1 MLFKKFY
8 LDKLDY
14 YLIFLVTLFIFFTF
28 ETYDETGIW
37 FLKKDRLHESYG
49 LFSLIEFLQLISLIL
64 NIFLII
70 KNRKG
75 LINSAKNLKIFSIRL
90 FIPIFLI
97 FEETSFFFKNY
108 FIGSIFV
115 KNNIQSELNFHNT
128 KFLYIPIFKKIESLE
143 NILNTNITL
152 EMVLYS
158 LIFIILSFGPFL
170 IFIKRFSF
178 IFFEKRFLIFGLL
191 YILNLIFSELLRNIG
206 IIKSMILHSELIEL
220 FYYQLLLLDI
230 IQKINKT
237 NLKFYSQ
244 LHKNKHI

>member
-1 MLFKKFY
+1 MLFKKFS

-28 ETYDETGIW
+28 ETHDETAFW

-64 NIFLII
+64 NIFLIL

-75 LINSAKNLKIFSIRL
+75 LINSANNLKIFSIRL

-97 FEETSFFFKNY
+97 FEETSFFFKN
-108 FIGSIFV
+108 FFKGSIFIE
-115 KNNIQSELNFHNT
+115 NNIQAELNFHNM
-128 KFLYIPIFKKIESLE
+128 KFLSIPIFKSFQFTE
-143 NILNTNITL
+143 NIFYTNITL
-152 EMVLYS
+152 EIILYS
-158 LIFIILSFGPFL
+158 LIFMILSFGPFL
-170 IFIKRFSF
+170 TFLNRFSF

-191 YILNLIFSELLRNIG
+191 YILNLIFSKLLRNIG
-206 IIKSMILHSELIEL
+206 IINSMLLHGELIEL

-230 IQKINKT
+230 IQKINKQK
-237 NLKFYSQ
+237 LKF
-244 LHKNKHI
+244 